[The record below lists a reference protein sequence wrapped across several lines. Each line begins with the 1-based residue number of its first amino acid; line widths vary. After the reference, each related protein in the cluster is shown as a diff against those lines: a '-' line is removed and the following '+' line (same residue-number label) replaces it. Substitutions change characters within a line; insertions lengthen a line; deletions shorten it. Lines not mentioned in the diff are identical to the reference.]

1 MMMKPMTRGLALAG
15 LLAAALVPNWSQA
28 ADTTA
33 RDLDDNTQRQHS
45 RSASPDAKP
54 AAPTAQRKE
63 GQPASMKD
71 RGAPRATGVRD
82 WAAIDTNQDHLIS
95 PKEMET
101 ARALAQG
108 ERGATSTR

>member
-1 MMMKPMTRGLALAG
+1 MMMKPMTRGLALTG
-15 LLAAALVPNWSQA
+15 LLAAALVPNWSHA

-71 RGAPRATGVRD
+71 RGAPRASGVRD
-82 WAAIDTNQDHLIS
+82 WAAIDTNKDHLIS
-95 PKEMET
+95 PKEMEV
-101 ARALAQG
+101 ALAQG
-108 ERGATSTR
+108 ERSATSTR